1 MPSHPRIHPI
11 YICIYVV
18 IVHLPLPVL
27 LVIFS
32 PLRYSCA
39 ASCVENKQSDR
50 PDIRRMTEKK
60 LPVFST
66 FSTDMRRR
74 TTVRI
79 VGFRSQVYCN
89 PPFPHSKQLPL
100 NPSFLLQFGMSPDIY
115 KCVCN
120 QLLHFFDEFVKI
132 NGNFRSYTN
141 IMILLIQFVFISNE
155 VYYDFLITQGCYANF
170 QKRVIANLFTF
181 QVC

>member
-1 MPSHPRIHPI
+1 MSNCPP
-11 YICIYVV
+11 
-18 IVHLPLPVL
+18 PLPSFISH
-27 LVIFS
+27 IFS
-32 PLRYSCA
+32 FALQLCCQLCR
-39 ASCVENKQSDR
+39 KQAIRPAGYPKDDR
-50 PDIRRMTEKK
+50 KK
-60 LPVFST
+60 NCRSFPT

-79 VGFRSQVYCN
+79 VDFRSQVDCN
-89 PPFPHSKQLPL
+89 PPSLTSNSFPLFHLFCYNSVCRLI
-100 NPSFLLQFGMSPDIY
+100 FIY

-132 NGNFRSYTN
+132 NSNFRSYTN

-155 VYYDFLITQGCYANF
+155 VYYDFLITQGCYAYF
-170 QKRVIANLFTF
+170 QKRLIANLFTF